1 MNMLPQIF
9 AKTNKRGCPY
19 IGVILISVSMFLF
32 AYISDGSSDNVSLDV
47 YGIKLIMDG
56 QQIAQDDNSVSSFNG
71 NYAELNYDIAAGASS
86 SGILVF
92 PAIEQKKDFQVVLSN
107 VISDNYELDFDT
119 YTLNIS
125 AQ

>member
-1 MNMLPQIF
+1 MLPQIF